1 MIEFSLQ
8 KKLKAANGEMLFHA
22 AYKTTQNAFI
32 GIYGPSG
39 AGKTSLLRML
49 AGFLEPDSGAVHI
62 NNKTWYDSR
71 NKINLAPQKRKTG
84 FVFQDYALFP
94 NMTVKENLL
103 FALDKE
109 TPKGIVEDLLIMV
122 ELEQFYKRKIQ
133 TLSGGQR
140 QRVALARA
148 LVRKPELL
156 LLDEPLSAL
165 DSELREKLQ
174 SLLLKIHNEFKL
186 TTLLVS
192 HDIAEMIRLTDEI
205 IFLKNGMIEKHGS
218 PVSIFSS
225 KQNNGT
231 VQVTG
236 IVVEKIKTDI
246 ICLMIGKELV
256 ELSCTENEI
265 TSLEKGDAVIVSFS
279 ECRPVVKKI

>member
-8 KKLKAANGEMLFHA
+8 KKLQAANGEMLFHA

-49 AGFLEPDSGAVHI
+49 AGFLEPDSGAVRI

-236 IVVEKIKTDI
+236 IVVEKIKKDI